1 MQKSTLCKFNEHS
14 EIMQQRKLYASLVVL
29 SVFVFVFFLKERFT
43 VSLYQDEFHY
53 LPTAVFFSEEPIP
66 SLDLLKSYNELN
78 TPIPFILGGWVVR
91 LFGENIQH
99 LRLLTFFV
107 SFALLMLFIWN
118 SPADS
123 RRFWLCLAGLMIFP
137 NYYLCSV
144 YYYTDI
150 FAMFFVLGGII
161 AYLKRAHLA
170 GFLLFSAAICC
181 RQYMLAFPAAVVAFE
196 IVQKFKLASDFK
208 SFLRDAF
215 QDNTWIF
222 YAASILSI
230 VPWVLLWH
238 GPAPAPVMA
247 EQHYDSDKLIQYNF
261 GYVLYSSVVIAVYY
275 VIPEMVFSGKIKQLL
290 TYPKKYPKPFSICL
304 IIVAALVVFFPA
316 KQAHN
321 PYFTWPY
328 LGYVDQALMSVGVT
342 GFVKQLVF
350 GLLMLITLM
359 RFAIPKINLASWM
372 VLVNVLLLGK
382 AQLSWDKYSLPLIMG
397 LWFLAMFDKQWSL
410 ETQSTESDLSANPK

>member
-1 MQKSTLCKFNEHS
+1 MIPS
-14 EIMQQRKLYASLVVL
+14 EIMQQRKLYASLFVL
-29 SVFVFVFFLKERFT
+29 LLFVFIFFLKERFT

-53 LPTAVFFSEEPIP
+53 LPTAVFFSTEPIP
-66 SLDLLKSYNELN
+66 SVDLLKSYNELN

-91 LFGENIQH
+91 VFGENIQH

-107 SFALLMLFIWN
+107 SFSLLMLFIWN
-118 SPADS
+118 SPANS
-123 RRFWLCLAGLMIFP
+123 KRFWLCLAGLMIFP

-150 FAMFFVLGGII
+150 FAMFFVLGGIV
-161 AYLKRAHLA
+161 AYLKQAHWA
-170 GFLLFSAAICC
+170 GLLCFAAAICC
-181 RQYMLAFPAAVVAFE
+181 RQYMLAFPAAVAAFE
-196 IVQKFKLASDFK
+196 IVEIFKRSTDLKTFSANGFK
-208 SFLRDAF
+208 
-215 QDNTWIF
+215 NKTWIY
-222 YAASILSI
+222 YAAAILSI
-230 VPWVLLWH
+230 VPWVVLWG

-275 VIPEMVFSGKIKQLL
+275 VIPEMVFSGKIKLLL
-290 TYPKKYPKPFSICL
+290 TYPKKYPKPFIACL
-304 IIVAALVVFFPA
+304 IIVAALVVIFPA

-328 LGYVDQALMSVGVT
+328 LGYVDQALMSIGVT

-350 GLLMLITLM
+350 GIFMLITLM
-359 RFAIPKINLASWM
+359 RFVVPHINLASWM
-372 VLVNVLLLGK
+372 VLVNVFLLGK

-410 ETQSTESDLSANPK
+410 QSQPAEADGSANPK